1 VAAALVALAP
11 PPGVWAQTPK
21 PPAAVAPSAAPS
33 STAQR
38 AFDRAAGALVQIR
51 VLLAGVR
58 SKSEAGS
65 GFFVSADGLVVTN
78 YHVVSKLVL
87 EPDRYSAEYWG
98 TDGRS
103 GRLTLVAFDA
113 PHDLALLRAEPA
125 QPAAPGGHAAGKG
138 AVARTAAQ
146 VLTLA
151 QPGDRPLRGGQRIFA
166 LGNPLDLGFAIAE
179 GTYNGMIE
187 QHFYEQIFFT
197 GALNP
202 GMSGGPAL
210 DEAGRVIGVNVSK
223 RLDGELVSFLVPA
236 ERVVALL
243 AQARGAAARGDDP
256 RALKAALTQQL
267 LAHQERV
274 ARRLLAVPLPA
285 ERLGRYRIP
294 GTPGEWMRCWAGRAP
309 EKDAYVKVESNRCTA
324 HTAVFVSD
332 RLSVGGISI
341 AHQYG
346 ESDSSLRFLHRHARG
361 FASESVGPRR
371 GGAVHGAMRCVEDF
385 VERDPGTLRVVVCSR
400 AYREHAGLY
409 DFIVAA
415 ASSDSSSAGLQSQ
428 LQVRGFS
435 YDNGLAIVRH
445 VLEGIRWN
453 GPASSR
459 S

>member
-1 VAAALVALAP
+1 M
-11 PPGVWAQTPK
+11 
-21 PPAAVAPSAAPS
+21 
-33 STAQR
+33 
-38 AFDRAAGALVQIR
+38 QIR
-51 VLLAGVR
+51 VLLEGVR

-87 EPDRYSAEYWG
+87 EPERYTAEYWG

-103 GRLTLVAFDA
+103 GRLRLVAFDA
-113 PHDLALLRAEPA
+113 PHDLAVLRAEPA
-125 QPAAPGGHAAGKG
+125 ERSETVDRAARNAGPG
-138 AVARTAAQ
+138 RTAAQ

-151 QPGDRPLRGGQRIFA
+151 QPGDRPLRSGQRLFA

-179 GTYNGMIE
+179 GTYNGRIE

-210 DEAGRVIGVNVSK
+210 DEAGRVIGVNVSR

-243 AQARGAAARGDDP
+243 ARARADGADGDGP
-256 RALKAALTQQL
+256 RAFKAALTQQL

-274 ARRLLAVPLPA
+274 AKRLLAAALPA

-294 GTPGEWMRCWAGRAP
+294 GPPGEWMRCWAGRAP
-309 EKDAYVKVESNRCTA
+309 EKDAYVRVDSNLCTA
-324 HTAVFVSD
+324 HTGVFVSD

-346 ESDSSLRFLHRHARG
+346 ESESSLRFLHRHARG
-361 FASESVGPRR
+361 FASEGVGPRR
-371 GGAVHGAMRCVEDF
+371 GGSLHGAMRCVEDF
-385 VERDPGTLRVVVCSR
+385 VARDPGTLRVVLCSR

-409 DFIVAA
+409 DFVVAA
-415 ASSDSSSAGLQSQ
+415 ASSDSSTAGLRSQ

-453 GPASSR
+453 GPGSSR